1 MNSSSELCVFS
12 KCISYWPEDGRPYVA
27 LGKTLI
33 KQSRMSEARAVY
45 EKGCQATQ
53 GENSY
58 IWQVGYMFSSYLIS
72 SSRNVVFGNGFSVS

>member
-1 MNSSSELCVFS
+1 MSDRFDVL

-27 LGKTLI
+27 LGKVLG
-33 KQSRMSEARAVY
+33 KQSKWNEARAVY

-58 IWQVGYMFSSYLIS
+58 IWQVGDSALPSEL
-72 SSRNVVFGNGFSVS
+72 VSIVINIDLSIDHF